1 MKRQLSNGPQI
12 KKRAST
18 SSSSQA
24 KNPTSPL
31 NSSSSSQS
39 TSPVIKKLKEDLR
52 LAKSAIRTCPI
63 CSKGILIYMIRCDM
77 IEKEISEGNGNNTY
91 KFSLQI
97 IQISIATSK
106 PLTG

>member
-18 SSSSQA
+18 SSSAQA
-24 KNPTSPL
+24 KNPASPL
-31 NSSSSSQS
+31 NSSSSSSQS

-63 CSKGILIYMIRCDM
+63 CSKGILVYMVPCDM
-77 IEKEISEGNGNNTY
+77 IEKVNFTR
-91 KFSLQI
+91 KW
-97 IQISIATSK
+97 
-106 PLTG
+106 